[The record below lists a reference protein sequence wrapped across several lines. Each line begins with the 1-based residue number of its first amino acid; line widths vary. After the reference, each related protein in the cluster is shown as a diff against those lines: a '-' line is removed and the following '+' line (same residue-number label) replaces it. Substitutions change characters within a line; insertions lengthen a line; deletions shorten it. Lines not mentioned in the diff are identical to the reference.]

1 MRRDDETLE
10 AAASARLVATDRIV
24 TAAAD
29 RRPAADII
37 TNCNTRSCYACAGWL
52 WCTQVSGTIIG
63 ITKRFP
69 SAPSQKM
76 CGFVIRADVK
86 MSGLAVC
93 PSFRSIGS
101 SEFVVS
107 SDFEA
112 NPVVRRNL
120 DTGRGLG
127 HRADTFLHRLPRIVR
142 YELPNEIN
150 LEWVS
155 HMIKMKEVD
164 VENQNDDG
172 SSPLEELSN
181 IWPLRKSDSLH
192 V

>member
-1 MRRDDETLE
+1 MFELFRFQVEDLMLDVNCQDYTGLFFTGVDDDDEDLYE
-10 AAASARLVATDRIV
+10 EGQPLLLHVLVNPE
-24 TAAAD
+24 
-29 RRPAADII
+29 RRFFECLLSVA
-37 TNCNTRSCYACAGWL
+37 
-52 WCTQVSGTIIG
+52 
-63 ITKRFP
+63 
-69 SAPSQKM
+69 
-76 CGFVIRADVK
+76 
-86 MSGLAVC
+86 
-93 PSFRSIGS
+93 
-101 SEFVVS
+101 
-107 SDFEA
+107 DFEA
-112 NPVVRRNL
+112 NPVMER
-120 DTGRGLG
+120 DPKDGRDIS